1 MKVLMD
7 IYGKICCRI
16 NNFTKQKIKFTHIF
30 DLTLILRTLNRKYL
44 HTLIKGK
51 TEQM

>member
-1 MKVLMD
+1 M
-7 IYGKICCRI
+7 GKFVVELI
-16 NNFTKQKIKFTHIF
+16 TSKQKIKFTHIF